1 MPEILALMIPI
12 VALCIPIV
20 AIVTAHQRKL
30 IEMRMGSA
38 QFDRGLAEEV
48 RKLQEQV
55 AELRDTTTRYDLSFD
70 TALQRIEGRVSAV
83 EQNVAAIQG
92 ERQSASRSAIRGDG

>member
-12 VALCIPIV
+12 VALCIRIV